1 MRAGGWL
8 IYRDINAARISL
20 QHARQVADLLPADDP
35 DQLSMRI
42 APRTLLCGTTWR
54 VGGDVADTGF
64 DELRHLCALT
74 GDRVS
79 LAIGM
84 SGLLTVLFFHGAYD
98 ELPPLTTEYVE
109 LVETSGDPTLPVA
122 LLFGALN
129 VKFEDTSEAAEGER
143 SAQRVIEL
151 ADGDPTVGNL
161 LIGSPLAF
169 AHTAWGIYR
178 TYLGHAGWKAD
189 LDEDIRIARDVDP
202 NTFVYA
208 VFFKYVLIGHGA
220 LQADAVAMRDTAE
233 ALEVAEQF
241 GDDLM
246 LGMAG
251 LTRGIVLI
259 NRPGPDKLMGEEF
272 LRRARETAT
281 QGRYFIRAV
290 DIADV
295 VLAQRKARDGE
306 LDSAITVAQAT
317 CDKLYDEKT
326 LLWAG
331 SATAAMVEAL
341 LQRGARADFTTRSTR
356 GRRPRTPAAC
366 SPLTPMA

>member
-1 MRAGGWL
+1 M
-8 IYRDINAARISL
+8 
-20 QHARQVADLLPADDP
+20 
-35 DQLSMRI
+35 
-42 APRTLLCGTTWR
+42 
-54 VGGDVADTGF
+54 
-64 DELRHLCALT
+64 
-74 GDRVS
+74 
-79 LAIGM
+79 
-84 SGLLTVLFFHGAYD
+84 
-98 ELPPLTTEYVE
+98 
-109 LVETSGDPTLPVA
+109 
-122 LLFGALN
+122 
-129 VKFEDTSEAAEGER
+129 
-143 SAQRVIEL
+143 
-151 ADGDPTVGNL
+151 
-161 LIGSPLAF
+161 
-169 AHTAWGIYR
+169 
-178 TYLGHAGWKAD
+178 
-189 LDEDIRIARDVDP
+189 
-202 NTFVYA
+202 YA

-295 VLAQRKARDGE
+295 ALAQRKARDGE

-317 CDKLYDEKT
+317 CDKLYDERT

-341 LQRGARADFTTRSTR
+341 LQRGAPADRQRARGCRTTGNRD
-356 GRRPRTPAAC
+356 GGQ
-366 SPLTPMA
+366 